1 MQRSLQT
8 WLLRCSVASIAQL
21 LVIAGCADDDRA
33 PARDSGAADANG
45 GAGSG
50 GADAGR
56 ADGGETEADAGS
68 PVPGGICT
76 SCGGCEQAP
85 EVKSQFHVP
94 GPITYPAPPPVGGD
108 HNECW
113 YRWGQFEDEVPDER
127 WVHNLEHG
135 GVVFLYDCS
144 SGCPDELAD
153 LQALAK
159 RNPRTI
165 LTPYAARASASSRGV
180 VAC

>member
-1 MQRSLQT
+1 
-8 WLLRCSVASIAQL
+8 
-21 LVIAGCADDDRA
+21 
-33 PARDSGAADANG
+33 
-45 GAGSG
+45 
-50 GADAGR
+50 
-56 ADGGETEADAGS
+56 
-68 PVPGGICT
+68 
-76 SCGGCEQAP
+76 
-85 EVKSQFHVP
+85 
-94 GPITYPAPPPVGGD
+94 VGGD

-165 LTPYAARASASSRGV
+165 LTPYAALPTRFGV
-180 VAC
+180 VAWGRRLLSDCLDVTAFQAFYDARFDKAPESIGSGPPTSCN